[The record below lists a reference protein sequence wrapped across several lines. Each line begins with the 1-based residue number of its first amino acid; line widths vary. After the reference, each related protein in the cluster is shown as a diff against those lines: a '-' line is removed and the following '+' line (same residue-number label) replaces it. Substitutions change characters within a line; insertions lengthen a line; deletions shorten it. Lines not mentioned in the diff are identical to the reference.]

1 MTPLAFEA
9 RRPVTRAGTPT
20 TSLIKDP
27 GMNDTPPIKA
37 GALLSIDLDAL
48 CDNWRS
54 LRARLATGAE
64 CAAVVKADAYGL
76 GAHRVA
82 PALYRA
88 GCRDFFVAHVNEGIA
103 LRPTLPADA
112 SIHVLHGPHPGD
124 ERECVRNRLIPVLN
138 SLQQLAAWQRLA
150 LDLDTVLPAVLQVD
164 TGMARLGLS
173 PEDFDNVVSDSEA
186 LRGIVLKFVMS
197 HLASAEDQGS
207 PVNALQLKRFREALA
222 HLPGVRGSLAN
233 SSGIF
238 LGDDYHFDLVRPGAA
253 LYGVAP
259 VAGQPNPMRS
269 VIRLQGKVLQTR
281 SITAGTPVGYSH
293 TWTAHRPSRIATVA
307 IGYADGYLRSLSN
320 RGFAS
325 CDGIPLPL
333 IGNISMDT
341 LIVDI
346 TDTPEG
352 QIVEGGLL
360 ELADPLN
367 GVDAIAAR
375 GGTIGYEILTSLG
388 QRYARRYLGGGE

>member
-1 MTPLAFEA
+1 
-9 RRPVTRAGTPT
+9 
-20 TSLIKDP
+20 
-27 GMNDTPPIKA
+27 MNDTPPIKA

-54 LRARLATGAE
+54 LRARLAAGAE

-112 SIHVLHGPHPGD
+112 TIHVLHGPHPGD
-124 ERECVRNRLIPVLN
+124 ERECVRHRLVPVLN
-138 SLQQLAAWQRLA
+138 SLQQLKAWQTLA
-150 LDLDTVLPAVLQVD
+150 RDLDTVLPAILQVD
-164 TGMARLGLS
+164 TGMARLGLG
-173 PEDFDNVVSDSEA
+173 PEDFDDLVSNADA
-186 LRGIVLKFVMS
+186 LRGLALKYVMS
-197 HLASAEDQGS
+197 HLVSAEEPGN
-207 PVNALQLKRFREALA
+207 PVNALQLSRFRQALA
-222 HLPGVRGSLAN
+222 RLPGMRGSLAN

-238 LGDDYHFDLVRPGAA
+238 LGGDYHFGLVRPGAA

-259 VAGQPNPMRS
+259 VAGHANPMRP

-281 SITAGTPVGYSH
+281 RIAAGTSVGYAH
-293 TWTAHRPSRIATVA
+293 TWTAQRPSHIATVA
-307 IGYADGYLRSLSN
+307 VGYADGYLRSLSN
-320 RGFAS
+320 RGIAR
-325 CDGIPLPL
+325 CDGVPLPL

-352 QIVEGGLL
+352 RIAEGGLL
-360 ELADPLN
+360 DLADPWH

-375 GGTIGYEILTSLG
+375 AGTIGYEILTSLG
-388 QRYARRYLGGGE
+388 QRYARHYVGDGE